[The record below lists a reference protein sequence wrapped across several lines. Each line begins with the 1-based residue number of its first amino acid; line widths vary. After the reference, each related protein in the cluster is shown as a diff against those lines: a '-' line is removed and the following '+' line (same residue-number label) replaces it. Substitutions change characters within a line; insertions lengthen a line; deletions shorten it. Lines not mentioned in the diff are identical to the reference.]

1 MQSTKQSGIIRG
13 KIPFDP
19 NIIKKEYIFMKKNI
33 CTFIAITLV
42 TIQAL
47 TIISTNSIPATSA
60 ISISVYSDDLT
71 SKDNKK

>member
-1 MQSTKQSGIIRG
+1 
-13 KIPFDP
+13 
-19 NIIKKEYIFMKKNI
+19 MKKNI